1 MRERNDRVMR
11 TADARADFPGAI
23 AGACALL
30 LFIAA
35 VAVFGELLDG
45 YSHREFPLALL
56 GAQGV
61 PRALAFNLCAFV
73 VPGALAAVAMWRL
86 RSGLPAGARWQA
98 RIGAQLMSLAAIAF
112 AAQGLLPLDPN
123 DVGAASN
130 ALHALAW
137 TLWWIASASGAA
149 LLAWAAPV
157 RRMRV
162 LAAIVAVCVPLL
174 ALPPWPGALAAFAP
188 RAAFVAWLLWVAL
201 APRLSRA

>member
-1 MRERNDRVMR
+1 MMRGSIL
-11 TADARADFPGAI
+11 PGAI
-23 AGACALL
+23 ALVL
-30 LFIAA
+30 HL
-35 VAVFGELLDG
+35 VAVVVFALLLDG

-73 VPGALAAVAMWRL
+73 LPGALATIVMWRL
-86 RSGLPAGARWQA
+86 RSALPANARWPA
-98 RIGAQLMSLAAIAF
+98 RIGTQLMTLAGLAF
-112 AAQGLLPLDPN
+112 AAQGLLPLDPS

-137 TLWWIASASGAA
+137 TLWWIAGTSGAA
-149 LLAWAAPV
+149 FLAWAAPLRHV
-157 RRMRV
+157 RV
-162 LAAIVAVCVPLL
+162 LAVVVAVAIPLL
-174 ALPPWPGALAAFAP
+174 ALLPWPGALAAFAP